1 MLQIPNEKGRGMEL
15 SELQWYRGAL
25 YTMDDRTGLV
35 YRIEGPDSTK
45 PTAYPTHILMAGDG
59 RTDKGQKTE
68 WATVKD
74 GKLYI
79 GSYGKEWTDYVNGKY
94 TVIKSTNLWVSTI
107 DARGHVEHVNWVANY
122 NAVRKAGNGAFPG
135 YMVQEA
141 VVWSPVWR
149 KWFVL
154 PRRAS
159 PDKYDEKADERMGT
173 NMLLIADENFG
184 SVEVKHIGTRIPT
197 HGFSTAKFVPGTN
210 DEVMV
215 AIKSEEVETKGVDGA
230 SAKYESRQS
239 SFITVFNWRTGEVL
253 LDETEIP
260 GKAKF
265 EGIEFI

>member
-1 MLQIPNEKGRGMEL
+1 MYLDCFDQIPLSCNADNTSCVAIRNQKGNNA
-15 SELQWYRGAL
+15 S
-25 YTMDDRTGLV
+25 LV
-35 YRIEGPDSTK
+35 
-45 PTAYPTHILMAGDG
+45 THS
-59 RTDKGQKTE
+59 Q
-68 WATVKD
+68 V
-74 GKLYI
+74 
-79 GSYGKEWTDYVNGKY
+79 TDYVNGKY